1 MEQINWIFFFSPF
14 VIQSL
19 CMFTPPRVKDGQPVL
34 VPVGPVKYGTTI
46 SAHVA
51 KSKKT
56 LLIEDILGVNGY
68 LP

>member
-1 MEQINWIFFFSPF
+1 
-14 VIQSL
+14 
-19 CMFTPPRVKDGQPVL
+19 MFTPPRVKDGQPVL

-56 LLIEDILGVNGY
+56 LLIEDILGVNSY